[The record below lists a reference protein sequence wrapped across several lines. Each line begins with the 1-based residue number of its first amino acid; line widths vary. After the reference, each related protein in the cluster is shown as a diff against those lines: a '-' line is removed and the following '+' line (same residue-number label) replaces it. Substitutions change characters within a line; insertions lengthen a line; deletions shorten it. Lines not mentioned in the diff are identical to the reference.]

1 MLHREAREDIAVFRH
16 IANTA
21 LGNLKR
27 LAALDGPALPPHLA
41 LAIDQPHDGLCG
53 GGAARAIAPEQGHD
67 LARGDLQVHA
77 VQHMA
82 FTIKRVQAF
91 DV

>member
-1 MLHREAREDIAVFRH
+1 MLHRQAREDVAVFRH

-21 LGNLKR
+21 LGNLER
-27 LAALDGPALPPHLA
+27 LAAPDGPALPQHLA
-41 LAIDQPHDGLCG
+41 LAIDQAHDGLG
-53 GGAARAIAPEQGHD
+53 RGGAARAIAPEQGHD
-67 LARGDLQVHA
+67 LAGPHLQVHA

-82 FTIKRVQAF
+82 FAIKRVQAF